1 MKKNTLSILS
11 SNIGEYVGISLWE
24 QEDNK
29 STYYDRKLDTQG
41 VVPGHTMEEAKKAY
55 EQKYGIR
62 L

>member
-1 MKKNTLSILS
+1 MNKDNLSILF
-11 SNIGEYVGISLWE
+11 NDEGGYVGIPLWE

-41 VVPGHTMEEAKKAY
+41 VVPGHSMEEAKKIY
-55 EQKYGIR
+55 EEKYGVK